1 MKITLLAGLV
11 AASVA
16 QAAQA
21 DPLFDT
27 STTFTVSGTNAPD
40 TFTNTVQLAPGTYS
54 LDNGALN
61 LSLSFVPAGGG
72 AEWVVFNYQTTAGGA
87 LSQPSQNFAIT
98 ENGVVAAQALTEL
111 GFYTQFGSNGTPLTP
126 TSSVFGQPIVANPI
140 PGQTGEGSGVSGL
153 TTPVPAGPL
162 NNFFFTTLDPFGQLA
177 PSLADPNAT
186 INDYL
191 LAVEFAPQV
200 AAVPEPSTWAMM
212 ILGFCG
218 LGFMAYRRKPNG
230 ASFRIA

>member
-1 MKITLLAGLV
+1 MKITLLAALV

-27 STTFTVSGTNAPD
+27 GATITVSGTNAPD
-40 TFTNTVQLAPGTYS
+40 TFTNTVLLTPGTQS
-54 LDNGALN
+54 LDNGAL
-61 LSLSFVPAGGG
+61 SLTTSFVPAGGG
-72 AEWVVFNYQTTAGGA
+72 AEWLVLDWQTTGGGPF
-87 LSQPSQNFAIT
+87 SQPNLNFNLTASGI
-98 ENGVVAAQALTEL
+98 VAAQALTEL
-111 GFYTQFGSNGTPLTP
+111 AGFTQFGSNGTPLTP
-126 TSSVFGQPIVANPI
+126 TSSVFGEPIEANPI
-140 PGQTGEGSGVSGL
+140 PGQTGEGFEVGVP
-153 TTPVPAGPL
+153 TTTLPAGPIA
-162 NNFFFTTLDPFGQLA
+162 NFFAFLDPFSQLA
-177 PSLADPNAT
+177 PELGNTNAP
-186 INDYL
+186 INDL
-191 LAVEFAPQV
+191 LIAGEFEV